1 MADYVSLPELAERLG
16 IDRTAVR
23 KYVDR
28 HHAKL
33 GISVVR
39 RVTANSHG
47 QLVNCISARDAEKLL
62 SHYESRKERPVSRLA
77 QSGAT
82 HTRGYFYILQLVPE
96 AVPHR
101 VKLGY
106 TDSLAGRLA
115 EHQTSA
121 PTARFVAHWPCRRSW
136 EQAAID
142 SMTRE
147 GCVLV
152 MNEVY
157 EGDIE
162 GIRKRAEE
170 FFALLPKPDSEVRLS
185 EHSPLGSKKRAK
197 GDPL

>member
-1 MADYVSLPELAERLG
+1 MADYISLPELAERLG
-16 IDRTAVR
+16 IDRSAIR
-23 KYVDR
+23 KYIDR

-33 GISVVR
+33 GISIVR
-39 RVTANSHG
+39 RATADSHG
-47 QLVNCISARDAEKLL
+47 QLANCLSAIDAETLL
-62 SHYESRKERPVSRLA
+62 SHYEERKERPVSRLA
-77 QSGAT
+77 QSGT
-82 HTRGYFYILQLVPE
+82 SHGRGYFYIIQLVPE
-96 AVPHR
+96 AVPNR

-142 SMTRE
+142 SITRE

-162 GIRKRAEE
+162 GMRRRADDL
-170 FFALLPKPDSEVRLS
+170 FAMLPKTDSKVPLS
-185 EHSPLGSKKRAK
+185 AHSPIGSRKRAK
-197 GDPL
+197 GDSL